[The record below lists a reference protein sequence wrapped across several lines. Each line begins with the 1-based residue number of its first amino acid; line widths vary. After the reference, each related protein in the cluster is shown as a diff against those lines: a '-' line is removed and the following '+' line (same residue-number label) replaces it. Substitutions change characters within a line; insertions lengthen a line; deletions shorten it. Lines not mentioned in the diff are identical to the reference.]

1 MNDENLVSLADRTK
15 DEQREIARMGGVR
28 SGEVRREKKRL
39 RECLEECLSMTT
51 ELDGEEV
58 TNAEAI
64 AAAMVRKAREGDVRA
79 FVEVRNSVGE
89 MPIARTQIEQT
100 AIPQS
105 TYDEIERLLM
115 GDDEG

>member
-1 MNDENLVSLADRTK
+1 MNEQNLRVPTTREA
-15 DEQREIARMGGVR
+15 REIGRLGGIA
-28 SGEVRREKKRL
+28 SGQARRERRRL

-64 AAAMVRKAREGDVRA
+64 AASMVRKAREGDVRA

-100 AIPQS
+100 AIPQE

>member
-1 MNDENLVSLADRTK
+1 MNDGNLTHRLTVS
-15 DEQREIARMGGVR
+15 EQRAGGR
-28 SGEVRREKKRL
+28 ASGQARRERRRL

-64 AAAMVRKAREGDVRA
+64 AASMVRKAREGDVRA
-79 FVEVRNSVGE
+79 FVEIRNSVGE

-100 AIPQS
+100 SIPPER
-105 TYDEIERLLM
+105 YAEIERLLL
-115 GDDEG
+115 GDDGEE